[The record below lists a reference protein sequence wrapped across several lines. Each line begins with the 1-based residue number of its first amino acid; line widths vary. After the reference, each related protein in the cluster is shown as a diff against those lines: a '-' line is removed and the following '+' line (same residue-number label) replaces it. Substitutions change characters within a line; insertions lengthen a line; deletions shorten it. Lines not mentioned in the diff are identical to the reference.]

1 MEQREYAYASVGVP
15 TRERPCA
22 QSRTEYRESPNNAYY
37 GHMNT
42 RDRDALVRKTAGAI
56 WQEG

>member
-1 MEQREYAYASVGVP
+1 MDEREYAYATVRVDDF
-15 TRERPCA
+15 RPCS
-22 QSRTEYRESPNNAYY
+22 QERTEYRENPNNPYY

-56 WQEG
+56 WQEGN